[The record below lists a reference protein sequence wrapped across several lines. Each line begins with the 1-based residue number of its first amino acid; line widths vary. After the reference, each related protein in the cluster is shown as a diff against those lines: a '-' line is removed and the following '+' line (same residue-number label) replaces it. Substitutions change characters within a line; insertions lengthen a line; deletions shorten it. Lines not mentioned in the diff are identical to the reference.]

1 MKVVLLCCVAVLALP
16 AAAGAS
22 RWAVGVPL
30 GGMAQAEGALP
41 GAKVLIPGKALLTV
55 GPRPHLAGAR
65 YIERLDRKL
74 RSVAFANTEP
84 YAAEQWNLDAIHAWT
99 YWPDPPQLQVIKVAV
114 IDSGLDAG
122 HPDFLGRV
130 AAGRSFV
137 GSPWTVDSDGHGT
150 FVAGE
155 IAADAFNHIGIAGE
169 AFNAQLLVAKV
180 VDDDGSVSL
189 EGEVDAIHWA
199 VTSGARVINL
209 SLGGVRD
216 PIDRSLDSYAPVEAD
231 AVAYAYAHGAVVVAA
246 AGNGPQSP
254 ATPWNYADYP
264 AALPHV
270 VGVGAIQQN
279 GVVPDYSNRDE
290 TFLDLTAPGAAM
302 FSTIPRALIDSR
314 LSGCLDVAYSNCGP
328 GEFQGAIGTS
338 FAAPEVSAAAALL
351 LGAHPELSADQVS
364 WILERSATDQTGATG
379 CDACSDG
386 HDALTGWGLVNVE
399 AALRVATG
407 PIPPPDSFEPND
419 GRGPAARQITTPKHF
434 HASVDW
440 WDDEDDYYAVF
451 MHVGDVLYARVTPD
465 RTRATLHLALVL
477 PPVAGAQP
485 SRKEPTTVR
494 SVAVGNQW
502 RASLTATV
510 RGTYY
515 VHISAAVRSRLPV
528 GYTLA
533 VSAKRR

>member
-1 MKVVLLCCVAVLALP
+1 
-16 AAAGAS
+16 
-22 RWAVGVPL
+22 
-30 GGMAQAEGALP
+30 MAQAEAALP
-41 GAKVLIPGKALLTV
+41 TAKVLIPGKALLAV
-55 GPRPHLAGAR
+55 GARPHLVGAR
-65 YIERLDRKL
+65 YVERLDTKHRN
-74 RSVAFANTEP
+74 VAFANTEP
-84 YAAEQWNLDAIHAWT
+84 YAAEQWNLDAINAWT
-99 YWPDPPQLQVIKVAV
+99 YWPAPPQLQVIKVAV

-122 HPDFLGRV
+122 HPEFLGRV

-137 GSPWTVDSDGHGT
+137 GSPWTVDNDGHGT

-155 IAADAFNHIGIAGE
+155 IAADAFNHIGIAGA

-199 VTSGARVINL
+199 ITSGARVINL

-231 AVAYAYAHGAVVVAA
+231 AVEYAYAHGAVVVAA

-270 VGVGAIQQN
+270 IGVGAIQQN

-302 FSTIPRALIDSR
+302 FSTVPRALIDTH
-314 LSGCLDVAYSNCGP
+314 LPTCLEVAYSNCGP

-351 LGAHPELSADQVS
+351 LGARPELSADQVA
-364 WILERSATDQTGATG
+364 WILERSANDQTGATG
-379 CDACSDG
+379 CTGCSPG
-386 HDALTGWGLVNVE
+386 HDALTGWGLVDVD
-399 AALRVATG
+399 AALRLATR
-407 PIPPPDSFEPND
+407 PIPQPDAFEPND
-419 GRGPAARQITTPKHF
+419 GRGVAARQIVPPKQF

-451 MHVGDVLYARVTPD
+451 MHVGDVLYARLTPD
-465 RTRATLHLALVL
+465 RTRASVHLTIL
-477 PPVAGAQP
+477 PP
-485 SRKEPTTVR
+485 PTSANARPTERPLTVPA
-494 SVAVGNQW
+494 VAVGNQL
-502 RASLTATV
+502 RVVVKARV

-515 VHISAAVRSRLPV
+515 VHVAGAVRSRLPI

-533 VSAKRR
+533 VSATRT